1 MKTKLEFFK
10 IKYKVDKENRVII
23 CIITC
28 GTNMISIPSYI
39 MEIYREK
46 VMPKLNMCNAFGVFT
61 ISAKSRC
68 HIDDEWN
75 EIKGK
80 RIAESK
86 ATKKAFKIA
95 LRIWRLLTQEL
106 NKASNLTDELFFA
119 NYNSYIRECEHLKK
133 LSE

>member
-1 MKTKLEFFK
+1 MKTKLGFFK

-23 CIITC
+23 CTVSCDTNIIKV
-28 GTNMISIPSYI
+28 PSYAI
-39 MEIYREK
+39 DIYREK
-46 VMPKLNMCNAFGVFT
+46 IMPKLNMCNTFGVFT

-68 HIDDEWN
+68 HIDDEWD

-86 ATKKAFKIA
+86 VKKKAFKIA
-95 LRIWRLLTQEL
+95 LRIWCLLTQEL
-106 NKASNLTDELFFA
+106 NKASNITDELFFA
-119 NYNSYIRECEHLKK
+119 NYNAYIRECEHLKK

>member
-1 MKTKLEFFK
+1 MKTKLEFFN
-10 IKYKVDKENRVII
+10 IKYNVYQEKVIV
-23 CIITC
+23 CT
-28 GTNMISIPSYI
+28 ISCDTSIMKIPYI
-39 MEIYREK
+39 MDIYLEK
-46 VMPKLNMCNAFGVFT
+46 VMPKLSMCNRAGIFT

-68 HIDDEWN
+68 HKDDTWN

-86 ATKKAFKIA
+86 AKKKAFKIA
-95 LRIWRLLTQEL
+95 LRIWCLITKEL

-119 NYNSYIRECEHLKK
+119 NYNAYIRECEHLKK

>member
-1 MKTKLEFFK
+1 MKTKLEVFK

-28 GTNMISIPSYI
+28 GTNMISTPPYI

-68 HIDDEWN
+68 HIDDEWD

-95 LRIWRLLTQEL
+95 LRIWCLLTQEL

-119 NYNSYIRECEHLKK
+119 NYNAYIRECEHLKK